1 MTELVLGTAQLGS
14 GYGITNTA
22 GRIGDDEA
30 RRMLTAAVDAGV
42 RTFDTAAAY
51 DDAEERLGRLM
62 PAGADVGYITKFAL
76 ADEVATAAAL
86 YGDSLSRLRVTRLRG
101 VLAHGLEH
109 VPVGRA
115 REVVAILSDAR
126 QAGVV
131 QDYGVSVYD
140 VAELRRAVE
149 LLPGLGIVQLPGSVA
164 DRRLL
169 DDPLLAELR
178 ASGVVVHVRSAF
190 LQGLLLSDPSALP
203 PRFAALAPVIA
214 ALDSAAADQGASR
227 LAVLLAEVRE
237 HPQVDAVVVGA
248 TSEEEFAGI
257 ARAWT
262 AAAPL
267 GGILDALPVEI
278 VDPRRWNDRS

>member
-30 RRMLTAAVDAGV
+30 RRLLAAAVDAGV

-62 PAGADVGYITKFAL
+62 RAGADVGYVTKFAL
-76 ADEVATAAAL
+76 GDETPTTAAL
-86 YGDSLSRLRVTRLRG
+86 YGDSLLRLRATELRG
-101 VLAHGLEH
+101 VLSHGLEH
-109 VPVGRA
+109 VPVSRA
-115 REVVAILSDAR
+115 REVAAMLSDAR
-126 QAGVV
+126 DAGVV
-131 QDYGVSVYD
+131 QAYGVSVYD

-149 LLPGLGIVQLPGSVA
+149 LLPGLGIVQIPGSIV

-169 DDPLLAELR
+169 DDPLVADLR

-190 LQGLLLSDPSALP
+190 LQGLLLTEGNALP

-214 ALDSAAADQGASR
+214 ALDAAAADRGTSR

-248 TSEEEFAGI
+248 TSAEELEAI
-257 ARAWT
+257 AAAWT

-267 GGILDALPVEI
+267 GGTFETLPADI